1 MTEATEVLPARS
13 IRPAESRL
21 IAGVCAAHMMSHYY
35 MLMLAPL
42 LAFIRDDFNVSYT
55 QLALALTVFNVVSG
69 VLQTPV
75 GFLVD
80 RIGPRRVLLVGLFLS
95 SISYA
100 IAGVVGSFWVFIAMY
115 GVAGLGNTV
124 YHPADYTLLSR
135 HAPTDRV
142 GQVFSYHTFA
152 GMVGSAIAPVTLL
165 YMQSQFGWRGAYIG
179 AAIFGLIVL
188 IALVAQPEPAAETK
202 HAKIAAKQ
210 QTDLADTGWRL
221 LLSPPILLNL
231 GFFVLISL
239 MGSGL
244 NTYLVVALGALHGT
258 PTAIA
263 NMALTALLAMSALGV
278 LVGGI
283 LAGRTSRHALVAASG
298 LTVGGVVTALVGLF
312 DFGSVL
318 LIAIMGFS
326 GFCAGITYPS
336 RDMLV
341 RAVTPPGAFGK
352 VFGFVSTG
360 FNIGASIAP
369 IMYGML
375 MDHGEPRAVFFVSAA
390 VSLLCVSTVTIG
402 FGGRKV
408 R

>member
-1 MTEATEVLPARS
+1 MTEATEALAART
-13 IRPAESRL
+13 IPPAESRL

-42 LAFIRDDFNVSYT
+42 LAFIRDDFDVSYT

-69 VLQTPV
+69 TLQTPV

-80 RIGPRRVLLVGLFLS
+80 RIGARPVLLFGLFLS
-95 SISYA
+95 SASYA
-100 IAGVVGSFWVFIAMY
+100 IAGIVGSFWVFVAMY
-115 GVAGLGNTV
+115 GVAGLANTV
-124 YHPADYTLLSR
+124 YHPADYSLLSR
-135 HAPTDRV
+135 HTPSAKI
-142 GQVFSYHTFA
+142 GQVFSFHTFA

-188 IALVAQPEPAAETK
+188 IVLVAQPEPAAETK
-202 HAKIAAKQ
+202 HAKAAAKQ

-231 GFFVLISL
+231 AFFVMISL

-258 PTAIA
+258 ATAVA

-278 LVGGI
+278 LAGGI

-375 MDHGEPRAVFFVSAA
+375 MDHGQPRSVFLVSAA